1 MTQSPRRSRFG
12 RERIMAA
19 LNVPIK
25 FILRL
30 PFQTPLSRRLMLL
43 SFTGR
48 KTGRAYTIPV
58 SYVQQGDTLLVPGG
72 GAWER
77 NLETGR
83 SVRVMLRGVERA
95 ARVKVVKEA
104 NEVEQLVTEMMAA
117 NPALAGFIGVPR
129 RSDGRPDRSRLGE
142 ALRAGF
148 AVVRLRL
155 EDGEGV
161 KQQLPVQPEWG
172 PVQEAPSVKELRR

>member
-1 MTQSPRRSRFG
+1 MTESPRRSRFG

-19 LNVPIK
+19 LNVPMK

-30 PFQTPLSRRLMLL
+30 PFQTSLSRRLMLL

-72 GAWER
+72 GAWKR

-83 SVRVMLRGVERA
+83 SVRVLLRGLERA
-95 ARVKVVKEA
+95 ARVEVVKEA

-129 RSDGRPDRSRLGE
+129 RSDGRADRSRLGD

-148 AVVRLRL
+148 TVVRLRL
-155 EDGEGV
+155 EDGAGV
-161 KQQLPVQPEWG
+161 KQQLPVQTESAPI
-172 PVQEAPSVKELRR
+172 PEAPSAKDIRR